1 MPVALST
8 GVREDAEREPSLEMR
23 VGTTSATGIRPVRAA
38 VCTSLTSALIVAW
51 LRRSP
56 AAMTSGRARRRS
68 VRGMDRRGSDST
80 IAPPRCGFAGGSAS
94 ATEPVRMA
102 EADGNRT
109 RQTEMLGLTGFED
122 RGAHQDADAST
133 EESYRARLPSRARP
147 SSSGDGA
154 SPAVLVSGYDCD
166 S

>member
-1 MPVALST
+1 A
-8 GVREDAEREPSLEMR
+8 G
-23 VGTTSATGIRPVRAA
+23 
-38 VCTSLTSALIVAW
+38 
-51 LRRSP
+51 
-56 AAMTSGRARRRS
+56 RRR
-68 VRGMDRRGSDST
+68 VRSCGEMGRRGSDST
-80 IAPPRCGFAGGSAS
+80 VALRGCGVAGGPAS